1 MKTCF
6 YKIIVL
12 LLLQVGA
19 YGQSPNW
26 VVNESQFQHT
36 MSFVSF
42 LNLDGRTLSS
52 TNDKVGAF
60 VNGEL
65 RGTANLIYVSSTER
79 YLAYLLVFSNTTN
92 ETVNF
97 KIYNSV
103 NDQVVDVDGTVNFEI
118 DRHYGNVFQA
128 FSLASPAL
136 SNAANITDFNF
147 SGAGVTNTTILN
159 SEITI
164 ESNAFITQ
172 NSSDLN
178 AVFEL
183 SAGANLYAGLNNLL
197 SGTNSLN
204 FTSPNTLHVLSA
216 DESVLQEW
224 IIEVIPEV
232 VAGNTIAIKAFLQG
246 PYNRNTGLMDDQLRS
261 ANRIPV
267 TSPYTD
273 GLVVSDIAVF
283 SAGGASGSGLT
294 QDDIVD
300 WVWIE
305 LRNGNDAITIE
316 ASTSALIQR
325 DGDIVAV
332 DGLSPVR
339 TGVSVGNYYIVLSHR
354 NHLGVLTNNTVSLT
368 GGTTSIDLTSNSA
381 LVLGSANAIKDI
393 GNGKFALFAGDFN
406 GDGQVQ
412 NTDKNA
418 VEPLRGISGYSHADL
433 DMNGEVQNTDL
444 NSVLNP
450 NLGKGKQYTGKK
462 LFANRKKK
470 NEYLVYKNY

>member
-1 MKTCF
+1 MKTYF

-12 LLLQVGA
+12 LLLQVSA

-26 VVNESQFQHT
+26 VVNESQFQYT

-42 LNLDGRTLSS
+42 LNLDGSTLSN

-65 RGTANLIYVSSTER
+65 RGTANLIYVSSTDR

-103 NDQVVDVDGTVNFEI
+103 NDQVVDVATTVNFEI

-136 SNAANITDFNF
+136 SNAANIIDFSF

-178 AVFEL
+178 AVFQL
-183 SAGANLYAGLNNLL
+183 SAGANLYADVNKLL
-197 SGTNSLN
+197 TGTNSLN
-204 FTSPNTLHVLSA
+204 FTRPNTLHVLSA

-224 IIEVIPEV
+224 TIEVIPEV

-246 PYNRNTGLMDDQLRS
+246 PYKTNTGLMVDLLRS
-261 ANRIPV
+261 TNRIPI

-273 GLVVSDIAVF
+273 GLVVSDITVF
-283 SAGGASGSGLT
+283 NAGGTSGLGLT

-305 LRNGNDAITIE
+305 LRNSSDAITIE
-316 ASTSALIQR
+316 ASASALIQR
-325 DGDIVAV
+325 DGDIVDIDGV
-332 DGLSPVR
+332 SPVTIDGLS
-339 TGVSVGNYYIVLSHR
+339 GNYYVVLSHR

-368 GGTTSIDLTSNSA
+368 GGTTSIDLSNNST
-381 LVLGSANAIKDI
+381 LLLGTVNAIQDM
-393 GNGKFALFAGDFN
+393 GDGKFALFAGDFN

-418 VEPLRGISGYSHADL
+418 VEPLRGISGYNNADIDL
-433 DMNGEVQNTDL
+433 NGEVQNTDL
-444 NSVLNP
+444 NNLLNP
-450 NLGKGKQYTGKK
+450 NIGKGQQFTGKK
-462 LFANRKKK
+462 LSTKP
-470 NEYLVYKNY
+470 